1 MFKDRRDKSTLKI
14 KQNILMLWKSQFK
27 KKSWLFASESTV
39 ELIKL
44 QLKLQSQM
52 LRAFQTHQ
60 VRNWGKIISF

>member
-1 MFKDRRDKSTLKI
+1 
-14 KQNILMLWKSQFK
+14 MLSKSQFK